1 MLRKGRR
8 EEREEGKRKAESM
21 EAAGNEEEGEGGVE
35 KRMEEV
41 GREQGG
47 AREYYGAHYN
57 GWTWTTGNDNG

>member
-1 MLRKGRR
+1 
-8 EEREEGKRKAESM
+8 M
-21 EAAGNEEEGEGGVE
+21 EAEGDEEEGEGGVE

-47 AREYYGAHYN
+47 AREDNGAHYN